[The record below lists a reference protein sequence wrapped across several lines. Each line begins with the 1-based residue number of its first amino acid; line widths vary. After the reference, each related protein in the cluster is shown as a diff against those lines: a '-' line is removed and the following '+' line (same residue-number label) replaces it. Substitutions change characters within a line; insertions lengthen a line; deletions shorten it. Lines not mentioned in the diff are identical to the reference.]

1 MTETLGNAHL
11 PHSEERLGELIMYT
25 ELMKACMRAAEAD
38 AELDEWGVMC
48 PAPMPIET
56 TRNLFMTAYPRMVE
70 ILQLLGSSSFMITP
84 SEADFRS
91 PLAPAIEQYLATD
104 TASARDRVKLFRLA
118 WDIAGSAFGSRQV
131 LYERFFASD
140 PLTRA
145 RALLAQYPKE
155 EVVGRVREFLAH
167 DDEG

>member
-1 MTETLGNAHL
+1 
-11 PHSEERLGELIMYT
+11 
-25 ELMKACMRAAEAD
+25 
-38 AELDEWGVMC
+38 MC
-48 PAPMPIET
+48 PARLPVEI

-84 SEADFRS
+84 GEADFRS
-91 PLAPAIEQYLATD
+91 PLAPDIEHYLATD

-145 RALLAQYPKE
+145 RALNALYPKE
-155 EVVGRVREFLAH
+155 EVTRRVRDFL
-167 DDEG
+167 DDDDAP

>member
-1 MTETLGNAHL
+1 
-11 PHSEERLGELIMYT
+11 
-25 ELMKACMRAAEAD
+25 MRAAEAD
-38 AELDEWGVMC
+38 AKLDEWGVMC
-48 PAPMPIET
+48 PAALPAES

-84 SEADFRS
+84 TEADFKG
-91 PLAPAIEQYLATD
+91 PLAPEIEQYLATD

-118 WDIAGSAFGSRQV
+118 WDVAGSAFGSRQV

-145 RALLAQYPKE
+145 RALGAIYPKDE
-155 EVVGRVREFLAH
+155 MMDRVRDLLN
-167 DDEG
+167 DE

>member
-1 MTETLGNAHL
+1 MLQ
-11 PHSEERLGELIMYT
+11 T

-38 AELDEWGVMC
+38 AEIDQWGVMC
-48 PAPMPIET
+48 PAKLPVEI

-70 ILQLLGSSSFMITP
+70 ILQLLGSSSFLITP
-84 SEADFRS
+84 SEADFRG
-91 PLAPAIEQYLATD
+91 PLGPAIEQYLATD
-104 TASARDRVKLFRLA
+104 GAAARDRVKLFHLA

-145 RALLAQYPKE
+145 RFLAAIYPKDD
-155 EVVGRVREFLAH
+155 VIRRVTEFLDRSDAT
-167 DDEG
+167 